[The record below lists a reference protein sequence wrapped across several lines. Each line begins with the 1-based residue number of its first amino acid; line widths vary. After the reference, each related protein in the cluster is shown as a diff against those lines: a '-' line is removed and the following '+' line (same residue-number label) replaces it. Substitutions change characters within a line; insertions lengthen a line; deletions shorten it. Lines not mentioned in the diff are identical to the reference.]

1 MLNSPAQAVPTQAF
15 TANREIVVEP
25 SLGGGLHTPAYKG
38 SFVVSPRDFQVR
50 IFIVLPEREREREG
64 EDWREGKLL
73 LADRGLLIE

>member
-1 MLNSPAQAVPTQAF
+1 M
-15 TANREIVVEP
+15 VV
-25 SLGGGLHTPAYKG
+25 SLYKG

-50 IFIVLPEREREREG
+50 IFIVLPERERERERER